1 LRPLY
6 QTDNDAKHEVKVVDA
21 FHKQFVVWTVDDKS
35 TGEDG
40 KREKG
45 HVLFDQTGKTV
56 SYDFVMKK
64 PLFVRLDSGG
74 IIRVPDSEPL
84 ALVEVKKRKPR
95 YGDYATYKLSKMKC
109 DALINLSEK
118 KNVPAFLVVGWQDR
132 AGWMYINA
140 PKSSPAYEKYWLSD
154 DRAEKKSLK
163 SLISSGEVSTEA
175 WGRYDRND
183 PQDIELAYEWSNSN
197 FVTFNY

>member
-1 LRPLY
+1 MRPLY

-74 IIRVPDSEPL
+74 VIRVPDSEPL

-118 KNVPAFLVVGWQDR
+118 KNVPAFLVVGWQDKV
-132 AGWMYINA
+132 GWMYINA

-154 DRAEKKSLK
+154 DRSEKKSLK

>member
-1 LRPLY
+1 MRPLY

-74 IIRVPDSEPL
+74 VIRVPDSEPL

-95 YGDYATYKLSKMKC
+95 YGDYSTYKLSKMKC
-109 DALINLSEK
+109 DALMNLSEK
-118 KNVPAFLVVGWQDR
+118 KNVPAFLVVGWQDKV
-132 AGWMYINA
+132 GWMYINA
-140 PKSSPAYEKYWLSD
+140 PKTSPAYEKYWLSD
-154 DRAEKKSLK
+154 DRSEKKSLK

>member
-1 LRPLY
+1 MRPLY

-74 IIRVPDSEPL
+74 VIRVPDSEPL
-84 ALVEVKKRKPR
+84 ALVEVKKESRDTVIMRP
-95 YGDYATYKLSKMKC
+95 T
-109 DALINLSEK
+109 
-118 KNVPAFLVVGWQDR
+118 
-132 AGWMYINA
+132 
-140 PKSSPAYEKYWLSD
+140 SS
-154 DRAEKKSLK
+154 R
-163 SLISSGEVSTEA
+163 
-175 WGRYDRND
+175 R
-183 PQDIELAYEWSNSN
+183 
-197 FVTFNY
+197 